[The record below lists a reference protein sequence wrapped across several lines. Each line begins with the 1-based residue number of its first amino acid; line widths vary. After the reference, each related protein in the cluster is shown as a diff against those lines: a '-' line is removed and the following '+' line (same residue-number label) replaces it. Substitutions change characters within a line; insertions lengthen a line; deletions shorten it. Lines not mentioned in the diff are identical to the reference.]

1 MNTSFKDV
9 NGTNDTHIE
18 THAIRFAQKSPMTPE
33 NKSTRTKSTR
43 AKNNYAKIS
52 QNLYILSHAK
62 STNFIMGKVVTF
74 PDLVKQF

>member
-1 MNTSFKDV
+1 MNTSFKDID
-9 NGTNDTHIE
+9 GTNDTHIE

-33 NKSTRTKSTR
+33 NKSTR